1 MVEKKYQVKIK
12 NDEII
17 IDDPGVIGELYDLG
31 YGIIINHQLKLETF
45 EALYLVEKGKIIL
58 IDDDH
63 ALTLEESIDR
73 LSKIDQKLWI
83 KYTIYSDLRNKG
95 YIVKPGFTHED
106 VEFRVYERDAKPG
119 KEPAKY
125 LVRVL
130 IEGEPILMKKLMDMV
145 KNARDSRKDLV
156 IAIIDAQGDIA
167 YYEVSE
173 VRV

>member
-1 MVEKKYQVKIK
+1 MTEKKYQAKIRS
-12 NDEII
+12 NEII

-31 YGIIINHQLKLETF
+31 YGIIIDHKLKLETF
-45 EALYLVEKGKIIL
+45 EALYLVEKGRIIL
-58 IDDDH
+58 VDDNH
-63 ALTLEESIDR
+63 ALTPEESIDR

-83 KYTIYSDLRNKG
+83 KYTVYNDLRNRG

-106 VEFRVYERDAKPG
+106 IEFRVYERDAKPG

-130 IEGEPILMKKLMDMV
+130 IEGEPILMKKLMEMV
-145 KNARDSRKDLV
+145 RSARDSRKDLV

>member
-1 MVEKKYQVKIK
+1 MVEQKGQTKIK
-12 NDEII
+12 DNEII
-17 IDDPGVIGELYDLG
+17 IDDPKMIKELYDSG
-31 YGIIINHQLKLETF
+31 YGVIVNHQLKLETF
-45 EALYLVEKGKIIL
+45 EALYLIEKGNIIL
-58 IDDDH
+58 IDNDRV
-63 ALTLEESIDR
+63 LTPEESIDR

-83 KYTIYSDLRNKG
+83 KYTIYSDLRNRG
-95 YIVKPGFTHED
+95 YIVKSGFAHD
-106 VEFRVYERDAKPG
+106 DIEFRVYERDAKPG

-130 IEGEPILMKKLMDMV
+130 VEGEPIFMKKLMDMV

-173 VRV
+173 VHV